1 MVPGTVIHIR
11 HGETDWNAA
20 QRLQGGQERPLNEV
34 GLAQAADAGRRL
46 KQLLAD
52 LGRDASDFTWIASP
66 MQRAQLTMRIIRTEL
81 ELPVDD
87 YATEERFRE
96 VSFGALEG
104 LTYEEVAET
113 DPASYAGI
121 RADKWNFVPPG
132 GENYAMLTERVRAG
146 FTAISGDRIIVAHG
160 GVFRALL
167 GILRG
172 TVDPSLAE
180 LTVPQDRFF
189 LWQDGRESWV

>member
-20 QRLQGGQERPLNEV
+20 QRLQGGQERPLNAV
-34 GLAQAADAGRRL
+34 GLAQAAETGARLRRL
-46 KQLLAD
+46 IAD
-52 LGRDASDFTWIASP
+52 LGRDASDFTWISSP
-66 MQRAQLTMRIIRTEL
+66 MDRARQTMDIVRREL
-81 ELPVDD
+81 ALPPGG
-87 YATEERFRE
+87 YLIEERFRE
-96 VSFGALEG
+96 ISFGTLEG

-113 DPASYAGI
+113 DPASFAGI

-132 GENYAMLTERVRAG
+132 GENYVMLTDRVRAG
-146 FTAISGDRIIVAHG
+146 FMATSGDRIIVAHG

-172 TVDPSLAE
+172 VEDHSLSE
-180 LTVPQDRFF
+180 LTVPQDQFF
-189 LWQDGRESWV
+189 LRQDGRESWV